1 MNEDDA
7 RGHKTSHSFY
17 NEKPEWIERA
27 VQEGVAAL
35 PANRPVYAGLYLPDL
50 KGEDFDRAV
59 QFAMTGG
66 AKGVSLF
73 GGLRTV
79 RGSKPGTSERSL
91 NRP

>member
-1 MNEDDA
+1 M
-7 RGHKTSHSFY
+7 TYHSFY

-27 VQEGVAAL
+27 VKEGVDAL
-35 PANRPVYAGLYLPDL
+35 PAHRPLYAGLYLPDL
-50 KGEDFDRAV
+50 HGEDFDRAV
-59 QFAMTGG
+59 QFAMAGG

-79 RGSKPGTSERSL
+79 SASKPGVSERST